1 MNIKHTSV
9 VRVDKSRINMWVCA
23 CVCNSGWDFT
33 EKLDLCMQG
42 WGIFMKDSFF
52 QAKTYGFV
60 AVFVFQN
67 SDPGVIR
74 GNYGFFY
81 KSLLLDEVVRLS
93 VFY

>member
-1 MNIKHTSV
+1 
-9 VRVDKSRINMWVCA
+9 
-23 CVCNSGWDFT
+23 
-33 EKLDLCMQG
+33 
-42 WGIFMKDSFF
+42 MKDSFF

-74 GNYGFFY
+74 GNYGLFY